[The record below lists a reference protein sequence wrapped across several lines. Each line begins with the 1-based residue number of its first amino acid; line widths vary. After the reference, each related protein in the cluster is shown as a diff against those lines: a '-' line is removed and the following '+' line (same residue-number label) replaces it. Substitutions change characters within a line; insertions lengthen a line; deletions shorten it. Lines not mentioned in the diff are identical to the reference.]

1 MSNLGLKVRSC
12 ITYWIVIQHRLL
24 MKPSVLCTMQFVLF
38 ATLFAITVLYMVAV
52 LLKLAVLWQLPRLQT
67 RYGVTAAFVKD
78 TRA

>member
-1 MSNLGLKVRSC
+1 
-12 ITYWIVIQHRLL
+12 
-24 MKPSVLCTMQFVLF
+24 MQFVLF